1 MSTNESRAR
10 GLLRLRHARECHEAR
25 EEDMAHERR
34 RFLSLADPASAPRAI
49 VADQLFQT
57 PPALAARL
65 AALVPAGV
73 STLEP
78 SAGLG
83 RIYRAL
89 RDLDVRPI
97 VLVEIAPAC
106 CGELYRQIEGDPN
119 ARLIQ
124 GDFLEQ
130 CPEQLGRFGAVVM
143 NPPFRRGTDVR
154 HIQHACRFLA
164 PGGVLVAVCYAG
176 LIQERK
182 LRPLVDSWEELPPG
196 SFRSEG
202 TEAATAIVTVRA
214 KR

>member
-34 RFLSLADPASAPRAI
+34 RFLALADPASAPRAI

-65 AALVPAGV
+65 AALVPAGTN
-73 STLEP
+73 TLEP

-89 RDLDVRPI
+89 RDLDDRQI

-106 CGELYRQIEGDPN
+106 CGELYRLIEGDD
-119 ARLIQ
+119 ATRLVQ
-124 GDFLEQ
+124 GDFLSQ
-130 CPEQLGRFGAVVM
+130 SPEVLGKFGAVVM
-143 NPPFRRGTDVR
+143 NPPFRRGTDVK
-154 HIQHACRFLA
+154 HIEHARRFLS
-164 PGGVLVAVCYAG
+164 PGGVLVAVCFAG
-176 LIQERK
+176 AIQRRK
-182 LRPLVDSWEELPPG
+182 LAPVVDTWEELPPA

-202 TEAATAIVTVRA
+202 TDAATAIVTIRN
-214 KR
+214 